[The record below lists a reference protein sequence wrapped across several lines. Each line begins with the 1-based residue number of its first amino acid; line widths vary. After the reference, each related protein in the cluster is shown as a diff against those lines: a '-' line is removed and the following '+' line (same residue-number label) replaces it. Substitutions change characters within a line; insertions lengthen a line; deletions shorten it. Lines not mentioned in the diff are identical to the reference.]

1 VSVPKQGADKL
12 PESINGE
19 TYKGVFVPGET
30 DPDPNLQLVIVEIT
44 SVLDPAFQGAAGF
57 DNNQFLKS
65 IRTFQATITRL
76 GNNF

>member
-1 VSVPKQGADKL
+1 MHK
-12 PESINGE
+12 SINRE

-44 SVLDPAFQGAAGF
+44 SVFDPAFQGAAGF
-57 DNNQFLKS
+57 DDDKFLKT
-65 IRTFQATITRL
+65 IHTFQATITRL